1 MTTDFAEKNRQVF
14 NKQAAVYKSEF
25 EKVVETLVNAVQD
38 QRTWV
43 SDTWVDTEAGRG
55 KEIRVLEY
63 ACGPGHISLALAPFV
78 SRIVGMDISENMV
91 EEFNKHAREAGRS
104 NTMVG
109 VKADLVSESLPAE
122 ISGPEYF
129 DFDLVVVSMAL
140 HHFEHPEK
148 AMNRLGERLKK
159 GGVMMIIDLIP
170 ENHHGHEHDQALH
183 QMGEVVE
190 TISKH
195 GFSLDEM
202 QTMYKNAGAG
212 NGFKYQVFE
221 KPLVFNKNGKNFE
234 KTIFIARGQK

>member
-1 MTTDFAEKNRQVF
+1 MTDFAEKNRQVF
-14 NKQAAVYKSEF
+14 NKQAAVYKSDF
-25 EKVVETLVNAVQD
+25 EGAVEALVSVVHD

-43 SDTWVDTEAGRG
+43 SDTWVDTEAGKG
-55 KEIRVLEY
+55 KEIRALEY

-78 SRIVGMDISENMV
+78 SRVVGMDISENML
-91 EEFNKHAREAGRS
+91 EEFKKHVHEAGRS
-104 NTMVG
+104 DTMVA
-109 VKADLVSESLPAE
+109 VKADLVSESSPTE

-148 AMNRLGERLKK
+148 AMNRLSERLKK

-170 ENHHGHEHDQALH
+170 NDHHDHEHDHALL

-202 QTMYKNAGAG
+202 RTMYENAGVG
-212 NGFKYQVFE
+212 NEFKYQVLE
-221 KPLVFNKNGKNFE
+221 KRLPFTKDGKTFE

>member
-1 MTTDFAEKNRQVF
+1 MMTEFAEKNRQVF
-14 NKQAAVYKSEF
+14 NKQAAAYKSDF
-25 EKVVETLVNAVQD
+25 EGAVEALVSVVHD

-43 SDTWVDTEAGRG
+43 SDTWVDTEAGKG
-55 KEIRVLEY
+55 KEIKALEY

-78 SRIVGMDISENMV
+78 SRVVGMDISENML
-91 EEFNKHAREAGRS
+91 EEFKKHVHEAGRS
-104 NTMVG
+104 DTMVA
-109 VKADLVSESLPAE
+109 VKADLVSESSPTE

-140 HHFEHPEK
+140 HHFENPEK
-148 AMNRLGERLKK
+148 AMNRLSERLKK

-170 ENHHGHEHDQALH
+170 KDHHDHEHDHALQ

-202 QTMYKNAGAG
+202 RTMYENAGVG
-212 NGFKYQVFE
+212 NGFKYQVLE
-221 KPLVFNKNGKNFE
+221 KRLPFTKDGKSFE

>member
-1 MTTDFAEKNRQVF
+1 MEALV
-14 NKQAAVYKSEF
+14 S
-25 EKVVETLVNAVQD
+25 VVHD

-43 SDTWVDTEAGRG
+43 SDTWVDTEAGKG
-55 KEIRVLEY
+55 KEIRALEY
-63 ACGPGHISLALAPFV
+63 ACGPGHISLVELHEILGATIEANLSQALAPFV
-78 SRIVGMDISENMV
+78 SRVVGMDISENML
-91 EEFNKHAREAGRS
+91 EEFKKHVHEAGRS
-104 NTMVG
+104 DTMVA
-109 VKADLVSESLPAE
+109 VKADLVSESSPTE

-140 HHFEHPEK
+140 HHFENPEK
-148 AMNRLGERLKK
+148 AMNRLSERLKK

-170 ENHHGHEHDQALH
+170 KDHHDHEHDHALQ

-202 QTMYKNAGAG
+202 RTMYENAGVG
-212 NGFKYQVFE
+212 NGFKYQVLE
-221 KPLVFNKNGKNFE
+221 KRLPFTKDGKSFE